1 MKFTYVQEYG
11 VCVRVCRVHGTGHQD
26 VPELEDQRQQV
37 LHRGENHEQGTV
49 FKKID
54 SINSSSILFIHENLF
69 FFSKINKDAENK
81 LF

>member
-69 FFSKINKDAENK
+69 FFPK
-81 LF
+81 LTRTPRTKVF